1 MGSLFGNLRYALRQF
16 RRSPVFTIAAVL
28 TLALGIGGTTAIF
41 TLIHEVMLR
50 SLPVTDPAR
59 LYRVGEGDDCCVEG
73 GPQDVWGMVSY
84 SLYERL
90 KSEAPE
96 FEETAAFQA
105 GAGRLSVRRQDESIA
120 RPLRTEFVS
129 GGYFSMLGVRAFG
142 GRVLSPADDER
153 SSAPVAVLSHRI
165 WQTTYGSDPSV
176 VGSTLIV
183 EGHPFSVIGVAPPG
197 FFGETLR
204 PDPPD
209 IWIPIHQEPLIH
221 GESALLDRPHSAWL
235 RMMGRLRPGASTQ
248 GMAAHLTTVL
258 RQWMVKDAQ
267 YPAEWL
273 SEINRLLPKQSLSV
287 VPAGAGVAVMKEE
300 YGRSLQILLA
310 VCGLV
315 LLIACANVANL
326 LLARAASRRGQTAVR
341 IAVGAARREII
352 SQALTESVLLAVGGG
367 VAGLLVAV
375 GAARLL
381 LALAFQSEGGSHFIP
396 ISVSP
401 SPLVLGFAVALAL
414 LTGVIFG
421 AAPAWV
427 ATRTDPAEALRGTG
441 RGSSD
446 RGSFT
451 RKGLLVLQATLSV
464 VLVAGATM
472 LARSLNKLEH
482 QDFGYQVQGRMEV
495 ELHSPPASYTVPQL
509 LAVYRQMETKLSALP
524 GVKSTGL
531 ALYNPLTDNWGEL
544 IMVSGHPAPKFED
557 NAGASWD
564 RVSAHYLQ
572 DLGVSVVRGR
582 EFTEADNE
590 SSESVAVVN
599 EAFVKRFFKDNED
612 PIGQHFGIDLMENAN
627 TYRIVGVVR
636 DAKFAGW
643 GLYRPARPMFYVPLM
658 QSTNYSN
665 VMMQKVDV
673 VSHFIEGILLVTDAQ
688 PGALEP
694 LVKQTLAG
702 IDPNLTITSIRT
714 LQQQVELTFDQERAV
729 ASLAGLF
736 GVVALLLAA
745 IGLYGV
751 TAYTVAQRTN
761 EYGIRMALGA
771 DRSRVIL
778 HVLGGAF
785 RRVLIGLILG
795 LPLAVGAGR
804 LIVAK
809 LYGVAF
815 WDPLA
820 LGLAALALGLC
831 SLVAA
836 LIPAG
841 RAAGISPVEAL
852 RAE

>member
-1 MGSLFGNLRYALRQF
+1 MERLAGKLRYALRQF
-16 RRSPVFTIAAVL
+16 RRTPIFTAAAML
-28 TLALGIGGTTAIF
+28 TLALGIGGTTAMF

-84 SLYERL
+84 PLYERL

-105 GAGRLSVRRQDESIA
+105 GGGMLSVRREGEA
-120 RPLRTEFVS
+120 VPRPLRSEYVTGS
-129 GGYFSMLGVRAFG
+129 YFSVLGVGAFG
-142 GRVLSPADDER
+142 GRVLTGADDTR

-165 WQTTYGSDPSV
+165 WQSTYGSDPSV
-176 VGSTLIV
+176 VGSTFIV
-183 EGHPFSVIGVAPPG
+183 EGNPFTIVGVAPPG

-209 IWIPIHQEPLIH
+209 LWLPIHQEPLID
-221 GESALLDRPHSAWL
+221 GQSALLDRGMSAWL
-235 RMMGRLRPGASTQ
+235 RMMGRLRPGATTA
-248 GMAAHLTTVL
+248 GMSAHLTTVL
-258 RQWMVKDAQ
+258 RQWMQKDAG
-267 YPAEWL
+267 YPADWH
-273 SEINRLLPKQSLSV
+273 SEIERVLPKQFLNV
-287 VPAGAGVAVMKEE
+287 IPAGAGVAMMKEE
-300 YGRSLQILLA
+300 YGRSLEILLA
-310 VCGLV
+310 VCGVV

-341 IAVGAARREII
+341 LAVGATRREII
-352 SQALTESVLLAVGGG
+352 SQALTESVLLALGGG
-367 VAGLLVAV
+367 LAGLLVAV

-381 LALAFQSEGGSHFIP
+381 LLLAFQSEGSHFIP
-396 ISVSP
+396 IHVAP
-401 SPLVLGFAVALAL
+401 SPMVLGFAFVLTL
-414 LTGVIFG
+414 LTGVVFG
-421 AAPAWV
+421 AAPAWM
-427 ATRTDPAEALRGTG
+427 ATRTDPAEALRGAG
-441 RGSSD
+441 RGARD
-446 RGSFT
+446 RGTFT
-451 RKGLLVLQATLSV
+451 RKGLLILQATLSV
-464 VLVAGATM
+464 VLVAGAAM
-472 LARSLNKLEH
+472 LARSLSNLEH
-482 QDFGYQVQGRMEV
+482 QNFGYQVQGRV
-495 ELHSPPASYTVPQL
+495 LVDLHSPPATYTVPQL
-509 LAVYRQMETKLSALP
+509 LALYSQMETKLSALP

-544 IMVSGHPAPKFED
+544 IVISGHPAPKFED

-572 DLGVSVVRGR
+572 DLGVAAVRGR

-590 SSESVAVVN
+590 SAEPVAVVN
-599 EAFVKRFFKDNED
+599 EAFVKRFFKSGED
-612 PIGQHFGIDLMENAN
+612 PIGQHFGIDLAENAN

-643 GLYRPARPMFYVPLM
+643 GLYRPARPMFYVPLR
-658 QSTNYSN
+658 QSVNYRN
-665 VMMQKVDV
+665 EMMQKLDV
-673 VSHFIEGILLVTDAQ
+673 ISHFVGGILLVTEAP

-694 LVKQTLAG
+694 MVKQTLAG
-702 IDPNLTITSIRT
+702 IDPNLTITSLRT
-714 LQQQVELTFDQERAV
+714 LQQQVDITFDQERAV

-771 DRSRVIL
+771 DRRRVIF

-785 RRVLIGLILG
+785 RRVLIGLLLG

-804 LIVAK
+804 LIVGK
-809 LYGVAF
+809 LYGVSF
-815 WDPLA
+815 WDPWA

-836 LIPAG
+836 VIPAG